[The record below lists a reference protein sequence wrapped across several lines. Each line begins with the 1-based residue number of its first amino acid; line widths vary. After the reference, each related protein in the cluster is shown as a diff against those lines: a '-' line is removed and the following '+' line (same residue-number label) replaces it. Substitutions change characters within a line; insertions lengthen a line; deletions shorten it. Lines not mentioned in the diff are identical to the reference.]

1 MAAILKDTPARIA
14 TSSELERIVSR
25 CLAKEV
31 RDRFPSAA
39 AAASALRLVPQR
51 STVRQKARVHDSI
64 AVLPFVNAAC
74 DADLDYL
81 CDGVTESL
89 INNLSASSLTG
100 VPAGRANHLF
110 AEEQAEPGRDC
121 LGE

>member
-51 STVRQKARVHDSI
+51 STVRKKARVYDSI

-74 DADLDYL
+74 DADVDYL

-89 INNLSASSLTG
+89 INNLSAISKLRV
-100 VPAGRANHLF
+100 VPRSTAFR
-110 AEEQAEPGRDC
+110 
-121 LGE
+121 